1 VWVLLS
7 IVEGGKTLME
17 GVTKTKCEAE
27 TDYLETDSPGDPSHL
42 QSPKP
47 DTVMDANKYLLTGA

>member
-1 VWVLLS
+1 
-7 IVEGGKTLME
+7 ME